1 MAEKQGGSKMNNI
14 GKVRDAVSEF
24 FKKTLKVDEGKVVRI
39 IQVSDGW
46 EADCEVFEESSF
58 LKSLGLATK
67 AKDRNIYEV
76 KLDNKLEVQSY
87 ERKIQ

>member
-1 MAEKQGGSKMNNI
+1 MNNI

-39 IQVSDGW
+39 TQASDGW

-58 LKSLGLATK
+58 IKSLGLSTK
-67 AKDRNIYEV
+67 AKDRNIYTV
-76 KLDNKLEVQSY
+76 KLDDNLEVQSY
-87 ERKIQ
+87 EKKVQ